1 MARPK
6 VILVANDVV
15 PGMGLPVAAP
25 GLRAFG
31 LAAGLREHGFP
42 VLTTVPAEVVRAA
55 WSGPVPPPVPA
66 GTRVLAGGELGE
78 FVAGE
83 APAVVVLTNG
93 NHIDDLR
100 PAPGLHLIVD
110 FFAPKMLELAC
121 RPGGGAGRQAAAD
134 LREQKLRAIGAAEGF
149 IFNGLKKRPYF
160 LAWLLAG
167 GRDPGETPLE
177 PVFMCLPC
185 CFAPEHPPGEPR
197 RLCVAGYRQ
206 AWSLPGPWLEHL
218 ASRLDPSRLT
228 LDLILPAHWGDGSPP
243 PEPPLLAALREH
255 PAVAVHPP
263 LRYGE
268 FQGLLAGVD
277 VAVDLF
283 EHTLEREY
291 AVVTRTVVALCCGVP
306 VVHPPFTEVSDLVAG
321 ADAGWLVDPADRA
334 GLDAVLDEVL
344 GDPAAV
350 TAKAANARRL
360 WGEAL
365 NPAVAVRPLAQMI
378 ERLASR

>member
-25 GLRAFG
+25 GLRVFG
-31 LAAGLREHGFP
+31 LAAGLRAHGFP

-66 GTRVLAGGELGE
+66 GTRVLTGRELGE
-78 FVAGE
+78 FAAGE

-93 NHIDDLR
+93 NHIDDLQ
-100 PAPGLHLIVD
+100 PAPGLPLIVD
-110 FFAPKMLELAC
+110 FFAPKMLELVG
-121 RPGGGAGRQAAAD
+121 RGKGGAGGKTATD
-134 LREQKLRAIGAAEGF
+134 LRERKLRAIGAAGGF

-167 GRDPGETPLE
+167 GRDPVQTPLE
-177 PVFMCLPC
+177 PVFMCLPSR
-185 CFAPEHPPGEPR
+185 FPAERAPGGAR

-218 ASRLDPSRLT
+218 ASRLDPARLT

-243 PEPPLLAALREH
+243 SEPPVLETLRGN
-255 PAVAVHPP
+255 PAVTVHPP

-268 FQGLLAGVD
+268 FLDLLAGVD

-283 EHTLEREY
+283 DRTLEREY
-291 AVVTRTVVALCCGVP
+291 AVVTRTVVALSCGVP
-306 VVHPPFTEVSDLVAG
+306 VVHPPFTEVSPLVAR

-334 GLDAVLDEVL
+334 GLDEVLDRVL
-344 GDPAAV
+344 SDPGAV
-350 TAKAANARRL
+350 AVKAANARRL
-360 WGEAL
+360 WAEDL
-365 NPAVAVRPLAQMI
+365 DPAVAVQPLAQMI
-378 ERLASR
+378 ERLAAG

>member
-25 GLRAFG
+25 GLRVFG
-31 LAAGLREHGFP
+31 LATGLRSFGFP
-42 VLTTVPAEVVRAA
+42 VTITVPAEVVRAV

-66 GTRVLAGGELGE
+66 GTRVLESGELGE

-83 APAVVVLTNG
+83 APVVAVLTNS
-93 NHIDDLR
+93 NHIDHVQ
-100 PAPGLHLIVD
+100 PARGLHVIVD
-110 FFAPKMLELAC
+110 LFAPKMLELAG
-121 RPGGGAGRQAAAD
+121 RGAGGASGRAAGE
-134 LREQKLRAIGAAEGF
+134 LRERKLRAIGAADGF
-149 IFNGLKKRPYF
+149 IFNGSKKRPYF

-167 GRDPGETPLE
+167 GRDPLETPLE
-177 PVFMCLPC
+177 PVFMCLPSR
-185 CFAPEHPPGEPR
+185 FPAGRAAGEVR

-218 ASRLDPSRLT
+218 AARLDPARLT
-228 LDLILPAHWGDGSPP
+228 LDLILPTHWGDGIPP
-243 PEPPLLAALREH
+243 PDPPVVEALRGN
-255 PAVAVHPP
+255 PAVTVHPP

-268 FQGLLAGVD
+268 FLDLLSGVD

-291 AVVTRTVVALCCGVP
+291 AVVTRTVVALSCGVP
-306 VVHPPFTEVSDLVAG
+306 VVHPSFTEVSPLVAG

-334 GLDAVLDEVL
+334 ALDEVL
-344 GDPAAV
+344 DLVLGDPGAVAAR
-350 TAKAANARRL
+350 AAGARRL
-360 WGEAL
+360 WAEAL
-365 NPAVAVRPLAQMI
+365 DPAVAVRPLAQMI
-378 ERLASR
+378 ERLAAG

>member
-31 LAAGLREHGFP
+31 LATGLRSFGFP
-42 VLTTVPAEVVRAA
+42 VTVTVPAEVVRAV

-66 GTRVLAGGELGE
+66 GTRVLESGELGE

-83 APAVVVLTNG
+83 APAVAVLTNS
-93 NHIDDLR
+93 NHIDHVQ
-100 PAPGLHLIVD
+100 PARGLHLIVD
-110 FFAPKMLELAC
+110 FFAPKMLELVG
-121 RPGGGAGRQAAAD
+121 RGEGGAGGEAAAE
-134 LREQKLRAIGAAEGF
+134 LRDRKLRAIGAADGF
-149 IFNGLKKRPYF
+149 IFNGAKKRPYF

-167 GRDPGETPLE
+167 GRDPGKTPFE
-177 PVFMCLPC
+177 QVFMCVPSH
-185 CFAPEHPPGEPR
+185 FAGRRQPGGTI
-197 RLCVAGYRQ
+197 RLGVAGYRQ

-218 ASRLDPSRLT
+218 AARLDPARLT
-228 LDLILPAHWGDGSPP
+228 LDLVLPAHWGDGSPP
-243 PEPPLLAALREH
+243 PDSPVVGELRRS
-255 PAVAVHPP
+255 PAVTVHPP

-268 FQGLLAGVD
+268 FLDLLSGVD

-291 AVVTRTVVALCCGVP
+291 AVVTRTVVALSCGVP
-306 VVHPPFTEVSDLVAG
+306 VVHPSFTEVSPLVAG

-334 GLDAVLDEVL
+334 GLDGVLDLVL
-344 GDPAAV
+344 SDPAAV
-350 TAKAANARRL
+350 AARAAGARRL
-360 WGEAL
+360 WEEAL
-365 NPAVAVRPLAQMI
+365 DPAVAVRPLAKMI
-378 ERLASR
+378 ERLAAG